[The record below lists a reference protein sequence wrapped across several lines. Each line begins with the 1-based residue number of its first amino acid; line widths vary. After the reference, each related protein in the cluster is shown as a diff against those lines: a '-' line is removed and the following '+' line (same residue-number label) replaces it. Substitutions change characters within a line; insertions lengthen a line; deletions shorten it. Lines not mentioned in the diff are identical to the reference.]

1 MGEPELA
8 DEPTVIPRPWEREMN
23 EDWTRLLLRTAEEI
37 ADGKLSIL
45 DGVRLLNKIRASNR
59 LAGNDWDMINGF
71 ES

>member
-1 MGEPELA
+1 
-8 DEPTVIPRPWEREMN
+8 MN